1 MNATKNKGGC
11 LEMDKLTRIPPM
23 RSESTIAA
31 GIELGFADSGET
43 LQKGTT
49 DCRRLELP
57 LFDSLSRDDIDNE
70 AHLLGHSK
78 DSGTA
83 CSDGSEDRRS

>member
-1 MNATKNKGGC
+1 MH
-11 LEMDKLTRIPPM
+11 KLTRVPPM
-23 RSESTIAA
+23 RSESMIAA
-31 GIELGFADSGET
+31 GIELGFADSGEM
-43 LQKGTT
+43 LRKGMT

-57 LFDSLSRDDIDNE
+57 LLDSLPGDDIGNE